1 MLGHDDGPLVFPT
14 RYDAF
19 VIALRRRAVP
29 PAVPIL
35 APILVI
41 VLVACGNAATGST
54 SAGPTARPGSNP
66 TPVPGGPAS
75 PIVAASTRLPTTT
88 NTGFGKIFDALPPS
102 FPKLP
107 GAEPADTGSGPT
119 SGSFAANL
127 SVTDARKIIEV
138 ALIAQGW
145 TVAVG
150 SPLEDG
156 TVVLEAIGATP
167 ACKTEVRFTP
177 TSGTVRMAV
186 LYGASCPF
194 S

>member
-1 MLGHDDGPLVFPT
+1 
-14 RYDAF
+14 
-19 VIALRRRAVP
+19 VIELRRRTEN

-35 APILVI
+35 AAILAI
-41 VLVACGNAATGST
+41 LLVACGATATASQSVVPIAGARSSPST
-54 SAGPTARPGSNP
+54 L
-66 TPVPGGPAS
+66 PGGPAS
-75 PIVAASTRLPTTT
+75 PAVGASISRPTTT
-88 NTGFGKIFDALPPS
+88 NTEFGTIFDSLPPS

-107 GAEPADTGSGPT
+107 GEEPADTGAGPT
-119 SGSFAANL
+119 SGSLTANL
-127 SVTDARKIIEV
+127 SVSDARKIIEV

-156 TVVLEAIGATP
+156 TVVLEATGAKP

-177 TSGTVRMAV
+177 TSGTVTMSV